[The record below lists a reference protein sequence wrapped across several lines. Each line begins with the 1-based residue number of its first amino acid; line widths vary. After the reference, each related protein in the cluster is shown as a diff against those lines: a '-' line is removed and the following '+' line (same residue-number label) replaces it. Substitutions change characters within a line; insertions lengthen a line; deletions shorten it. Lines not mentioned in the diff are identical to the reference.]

1 MKERDEKIKFIARQC
16 LLNVSLDPQTNEVS
30 IHAPVKGATRI
41 VGRYLEV
48 PRSFNPRPRE
58 GGDGSFPVT

>member
-41 VGRYLEV
+41 VGLYLEV
-48 PRSFNPRPRE
+48 PGVSIHAPAKGATGLFL
-58 GGDGSFPVT
+58 